1 MIEAQHQT
9 YGASP
14 LYVDYT
20 KRWEGEYNSTS
31 NQNVPLEFFHY
42 EAHGAFADFL
52 RYDGQLEKA
61 AAEEGYAESL
71 LMLELENVM
80 NQRNLNTAAK
90 RIRSHTTQ
98 QARYTR

>member
-1 MIEAQHQT
+1 
-9 YGASP
+9 
-14 LYVDYT
+14 
-20 KRWEGEYNSTS
+20 
-31 NQNVPLEFFHY
+31 
-42 EAHGAFADFL
+42 
-52 RYDGQLEKA
+52 LEKA